1 MKTTITVTL
10 LFLISS
16 ASYGQTKAKP
26 KPTPSSQKSVA
37 TPTAQETALK
47 TLADS
52 ASYALGTNIAQNLK
66 NDLGD
71 LNTKLLIRAMQDVF
85 NNGKTLLTEE
95 VAYSTLSSYSEKV
108 QKEKSEAVVKAG
120 QAFLEKNKTRP
131 EVKTTASGL
140 QYEVIKEG
148 SGAKPTAADS
158 VTVHYRGT
166 LTDGTEFDASYNRN
180 EPLTVQLGQVIRGWT
195 EGVQLM
201 TVGSKY
207 KFYIPYELGYGLRGA
222 PPTIPGGSTLIFEI
236 ELLKIEKTDAR

>member
-10 LFLISS
+10 LFLTAW
-16 ASYGQTKAKP
+16 ASYGQTKVKP
-26 KPTPSSQKSVA
+26 KTAPSKPIA
-37 TPTAQETALK
+37 TPLVQEPALK

-52 ASYALGTNIAQNLK
+52 ASYALGNNIAHNLK

-71 LNTKLLIRAMQDVF
+71 LNTNLLIRAMQDVF
-85 NNGKTLLTEE
+85 NNGKSLLTEE
-95 VAYSTLSSYSEKV
+95 IAYSVLSSYSEKV

-120 QAFLEKNKTRP
+120 QAFLEKNKARA

-180 EPLTVQLGQVIRGWT
+180 EPLTIQLGQVIPGWT

-207 KFYIPYELGYGLRGA
+207 KFYVPYELGYGLRGA
-222 PPTIPGGSTLIFEI
+222 QPTIPGGSALIFEI
-236 ELLKIEKTDAR
+236 ELLKISKAANP